1 MKAISF
7 ARFGGIDELRMTE
20 LPDPRPGKDE
30 VVVEVMA
37 RSINVI
43 DGRVR
48 RGEMGP
54 LVSKKFPKIPG
65 SDLVGTVIAAG
76 ADVRDLAV
84 GTRVFGAT
92 DPLKG
97 GSFAERVAVP
107 ARQLSPLPPTIGDE
121 DAAALPVAGLAAL
134 YSLRELGG
142 LKPGG
147 RVLIHGASGPV
158 GLYAVQL
165 AKLMGGDVTAVG
177 GEGIA
182 LARDFGAD
190 VAIDYR
196 AQPTPPLT
204 GPFDLILNASGKMPY
219 ARGKELLGASGRL
232 IEPSPTIAVFIGSKL
247 ANLFRRRRH
256 LMLATI
262 TKRDDLAYLADLV
275 AQARLKPL
283 IAARFAL
290 GDARDAFALAEKG
303 GLYGK
308 VIVTN

>member
-1 MKAISF
+1 MKAIVF
-7 ARFGGIDELRMTE
+7 ERFGGIDELRRAD
-20 LPDPRPGKDE
+20 LPDPVPGRGE
-30 VVVEVMA
+30 VVVAVSA

-43 DGRVR
+43 DARVR
-48 RGEMGP
+48 RGDMGP

-76 ADVRDLAV
+76 EGVRDLAI
-84 GTRVFGAT
+84 GARVFGAT

-107 ARQLSPLPPTIGDE
+107 ARQLAPLPAAISDE
-121 DAAALPVAGLAAL
+121 DAAALPIAGLAAL
-134 YSLRELGG
+134 YALRELGG
-142 LKPGG
+142 LAAGG

-165 AKLMGGDVTAVG
+165 AKLMGGHVAAVG

-182 LARDFGAD
+182 RARDFGAD
-190 VAIDYR
+190 IAIDYR
-196 AQPTPPLT
+196 APPSEPLA
-204 GPFDLILNASGKMPY
+204 GPFDIILNASGKMPY
-219 ARGKELLGASGRL
+219 AKGRALLGPSGRL
-232 IEPSPTIAVFIGSKL
+232 IEPSPTIPTFIGSKL

-256 LMLATI
+256 LMLTTI
-262 TKRDDLAYLADLV
+262 AKRADLAYLADLA
-275 AQARLKPL
+275 AQQRLKPT

-290 GDARDAFALAEKG
+290 ADAKDAFVMAEKG
-303 GLYGK
+303 SITGK